1 MSYYANTLFP
11 TFEAVF
17 HDVRSSDL
25 PTTSKAAADKI
36 RAAGYPREATV
47 VEGLSFKDLVNVY
60 EWSGLV
66 SKDSEDDAWGMAEAE
81 WSGR

>member
-11 TFEAVF
+11 TVTAVF
-17 HDVRSSDL
+17 EDSREL
-25 PTTSKAAADKI
+25 PTTPKAAADKI
-36 RAAGYPREATV
+36 RAAGYPREAAV
-47 VEGLSFKDLVNVY
+47 IEGLSFKDLVNVY

-66 SKDSEDDAWGMAEAE
+66 SKDSKDDAWEMAESE

>member
-11 TFEAVF
+11 TVTAVF
-17 HDVRSSDL
+17 EDASEL
-25 PTTSKAAADKI
+25 PTTPKAAADKI
-36 RAAGYPREATV
+36 RAAGYPREAAV
-47 VEGLSFKDLVNVY
+47 VEELSFKDLVNVY

-66 SKDSEDDAWGMAEAE
+66 SKDSESWEMAESD

>member
-11 TFEAVF
+11 TVTAVF
-17 HDVRSSDL
+17 EKTREL
-25 PTTSKAAADKI
+25 PTTPKAAADKI
-36 RAAGYPREATV
+36 RAAGYPREASV
-47 VEGLSFKDLVNVY
+47 VEGLSAKDLVNVY

-66 SKDSEDDAWGMAEAE
+66 SDSDAWEMAESE